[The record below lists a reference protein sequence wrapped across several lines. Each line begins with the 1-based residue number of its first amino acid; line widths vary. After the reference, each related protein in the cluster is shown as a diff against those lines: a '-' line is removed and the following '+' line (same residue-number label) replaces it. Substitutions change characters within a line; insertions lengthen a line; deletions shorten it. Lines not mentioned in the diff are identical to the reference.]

1 MVNVYNIKLTDEEL
15 LILGKALLTAI
26 DGWEA
31 TIKKYGEPNQNFVNV
46 FQDNIDK
53 TNKLYKDVLKRRVKI
68 ED

>member
-26 DGWEA
+26 DSWEA
-31 TIKKYGEPNQNFVNV
+31 TIKKYGGTNQNFVNV

-53 TNKLYKDVLKRRVKI
+53 TNKLYKDVLERRVKI